1 MNIAIIPARSGSK
14 RIKNKN
20 LKLIN
25 GKPLIYYAI
34 KTAIKSKLFDEVI
47 ISTDSLK
54 ILNKAEKFGAK
65 NNGLRPKKL
74 SDNLSLL
81 PDVVKY
87 EIQKH
92 KKKKF
97 IQNVC
102 CILPTN
108 LYNNQKLLT
117 LGLKKLYNNRDGYI
131 FCATKTS
138 TSVFRCFT
146 KNKNQEIKMIFPK
159 MFNKGSHLLKDTYF
173 DFGNFYWAKKNTW
186 LNKKIFF
193 SKNSKFIEISS
204 KYYSDINTLEDFKI
218 AKTIFKKTN

>member
-1 MNIAIIPARSGSK
+1 MNIAIIPARAGSK
-14 RIKNKN
+14 RLKNKN

-54 ILNKAEKFGAK
+54 ILNKAGKFGAK

-74 SDNLSLL
+74 SDNLTLL

-92 KKKKF
+92 EKKKLIK
-97 IQNVC
+97 NVC

-108 LYNNQKLLT
+108 LYNNKKLLT
-117 LGLKKLYNNRDGYI
+117 LGLKKLYNNSDGYI

-146 KNKNQEIKMIFPK
+146 KGKNQEIKMIFPK

-173 DFGNFYWAKKNTW
+173 DFGNFYWAKKITW

-193 SKNSKFIEISS
+193 SKNSKFIEISN

-218 AKTIFKKTN
+218 AKTILKKTN